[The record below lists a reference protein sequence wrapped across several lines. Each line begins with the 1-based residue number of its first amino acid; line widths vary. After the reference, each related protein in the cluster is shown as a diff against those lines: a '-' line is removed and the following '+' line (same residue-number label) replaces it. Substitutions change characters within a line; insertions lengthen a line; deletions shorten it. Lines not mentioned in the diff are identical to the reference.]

1 MSAQAYQGG
10 CHCGKVHFRVEVD
23 LSSPIT
29 CNCSYCSKRGS
40 ILAFTP
46 AGNFTLDKGAD
57 DLTEYRFN
65 SKTIEHLFCATCGM
79 ESFARGAMP
88 DGTKMVAVNVRCLE
102 GVDPDALAPRRVD
115 GRSR

>member
-1 MSAQAYQGG
+1 MRYQGG
-10 CHCGKVHFRVEVD
+10 CHCGKVRFNVEVD

-29 CNCSYCSKRGS
+29 CNCYYCSKRGS

-46 AGNFTLDKGAD
+46 VAQFSLERGAG

-65 SKTIEHLFCATCGM
+65 TGTIAHLFCATCGM
-79 ESFARGAMP
+79 ESFARGAQP
-88 DGTKMVAVNVRCLE
+88 DGTRMVAVNVRCLE
-102 GVDPDALAPRRVD
+102 GVDADALEPRQVD

>member
-1 MSAQAYQGG
+1 MSYQGG
-10 CHCGKVHFRVEVD
+10 CHCGKVRFQVDVD
-23 LSSPIT
+23 LSSPVT
-29 CNCSYCSKRGS
+29 CNCSYCSRRGS
-40 ILAFTP
+40 ILAFAP
-46 AGNFTLDKGAD
+46 AENLSLEQGAD

-65 SKTIEHLFCATCGM
+65 TKTIAHLFCASCGM

-102 GVDPDALAPRRVD
+102 GVDIDSIKPQQVD

>member
-1 MSAQAYQGG
+1 MSYQGG
-10 CHCGKVHFRVEVD
+10 CHCGKVRFSVELD

-46 AGNFTLDKGAD
+46 EQNFSLEQGVD

-65 SKTIEHLFCATCGM
+65 SKTIEHLFCASCGM

-88 DGTKMVAVNVRCLE
+88 DGTRMVAINVRCLE
-102 GVDPDALAPRRVD
+102 GVELNSISPRQVD

>member
-1 MSAQAYQGG
+1 MAYQGG
-10 CHCGKVHFRVEVD
+10 CHCGKVRFSVEMD

-46 AGNFTLDKGAD
+46 ESNLTLEQGAD
-57 DLTEYRFN
+57 DLSEYRFN
-65 SKTIEHLFCATCGM
+65 SKMIAHLFCTDCGM
-79 ESFARGAMP
+79 ESFARAARP
-88 DGTKMVAVNVRCLE
+88 DGTRMVAINVRCLE
-102 GVDPDALAPRRVD
+102 GVDLDALTPQQFD

>member
-1 MSAQAYQGG
+1 MSYQGG
-10 CHCGKVHFRVEVD
+10 CHCGKVRFSVDLD

-46 AGNFTLDKGAD
+46 EQNFSLEQGAD

-65 SKTIEHLFCATCGM
+65 SKTIEHLFCASCGM

-88 DGTKMVAVNVRCLE
+88 DGTRMVAINVRCLE
-102 GVDPDALAPRRVD
+102 GVDLDSISPRQVD